1 MSTERILPATLSGYH
16 ILVNE
21 VPQAG
26 DVLTAID
33 SISPVRVVGPQGYTE
48 KTDLRGVTGDG
59 HGAYRAYRKDAG
71 PFRTSNPNPHGLAAG
86 RLVDLADLPD
96 SGARSTYSTG
106 AVRDASAGK
115 GHFHSIPPVA
125 LRKLAER
132 FEAGAKKYSAN
143 NWMKGIPLSHYIDS
157 LTRHQ
162 LAFAEG
168 DVAEDHAGAII
179 WNACAMVWTDEEIKA
194 QRLPS
199 TLDDLPYRN
208 RLPVKT
214 NS

>member
-1 MSTERILPATLSGYH
+1 M
-16 ILVNE
+16 
-21 VPQAG
+21 
-26 DVLTAID
+26 
-33 SISPVRVVGPQGYTE
+33 
-48 KTDLRGVTGDG
+48 
-59 HGAYRAYRKDAG
+59 
-71 PFRTSNPNPHGLAAG
+71 
-86 RLVDLADLPD
+86 
-96 SGARSTYSTG
+96 
-106 AVRDASAGK
+106 RDASAGT

-194 QRLPS
+194 GRLPAA
-199 TLDDLPYRN
+199 LDDLPYRN